1 VYEAEDMVHRRGD
14 VVRRR
19 QAAPLLHLQR
29 HRISQT
35 DEKGTSCANAMAGQG
50 IGEPA
55 ARQKTTR
62 A

>member
-29 HRISQT
+29 HAQV
-35 DEKGTSCANAMAGQG
+35 
-50 IGEPA
+50 
-55 ARQKTTR
+55 
-62 A
+62 